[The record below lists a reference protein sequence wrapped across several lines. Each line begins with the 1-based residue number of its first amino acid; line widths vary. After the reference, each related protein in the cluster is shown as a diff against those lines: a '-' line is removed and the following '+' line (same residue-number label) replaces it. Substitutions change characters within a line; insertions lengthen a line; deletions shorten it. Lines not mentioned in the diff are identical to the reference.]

1 MDFVSFAAAHGL
13 IIKSL
18 EVGRW
23 VRVPTVDHPR
33 SKNGA
38 YFFDGDYGHVQNW
51 AEMTACESWR
61 EDKPMT
67 PRDTELLRA
76 RMEASRKAHA
86 AERQA
91 MQRQAAQKAAA
102 IVKQAR
108 IEQHAYLDSKGFR
121 EAVGLVW
128 YPDEDTNLLVI
139 PMRVGESVVGC
150 QLIDREGSK
159 KFLKGQRT
167 SGAEYVFGSA
177 GVDVWCEG
185 YATARSI
192 HSSLSALKTPCRVH
206 ACFSAGNL
214 ERMADR
220 GFVVADN
227 DASQTGEKAAHATGL
242 PYWMPKATGTDFND
256 YHAAVGTF
264 AAGMELRQF
273 LQKASRERGSEP
285 CPREKSRLQGA

>member
-1 MDFVSFAAAHGL
+1 MTFFEFASAHGL

-18 EVGRW
+18 DVGRW

-67 PRDTELLRA
+67 PRDTELQRA
-76 RMEASRKAHA
+76 RMEASRKAHS

-91 MQRQAAQKAAA
+91 MQRQAAQKAVA
-102 IVKQAR
+102 IIKQAR

-128 YPDEDTNLLVI
+128 YPDEETNLMLV

-150 QLIDREGSK
+150 QMIDREGNK

-167 SGAEYVFGSA
+167 SGAEYVFGST
-177 GVDVWCEG
+177 GIDIWCEG

-192 HSSLSALKTPCRVH
+192 HTALTALKTPCRVH

-214 ERMADR
+214 ERMANR
-220 GFVVADN
+220 GVVVADN
-227 DASQTGEKAAHATGL
+227 DASQTGEKAAQATGL
-242 PYWMPKATGTDFND
+242 PYWMPNETGWDFND
-256 YHAAVGTF
+256 YHLSRGLL
-264 AAGMELRQF
+264 AAGLELRRF
-273 LQKASRERGSEP
+273 LQKAVNGAHPKPGARETEAVR
-285 CPREKSRLQGA
+285 A

>member
-1 MDFVSFAAAHGL
+1 MTFFEFATAHGL

-67 PRDTELLRA
+67 SRDTELQRA

-102 IVKQAR
+102 IIKQAR
-108 IEQHAYLDSKGFR
+108 IEQHAYLDSKGFS

-128 YPDEDTNLLVI
+128 YPDEETNLLVI
-139 PMRVGESVVGC
+139 PMRIGEAVVGF
-150 QLIDREGSK
+150 QMIDRHGNK

-167 SGAEYVFGSA
+167 SGAEHVFGSA
-177 GVDVWCEG
+177 GIDIWCEG

-192 HSSLSALKTPCRVH
+192 HTALTSLKTLCRVH

-214 ERMADR
+214 ERMANR
-220 GFVVADN
+220 GVVVADN
-227 DASQTGEKAAHATGL
+227 DASQTGEKAAQATGL
-242 PYWMPKATGTDFND
+242 PYWMPPETGWDFND
-256 YHAAVGTF
+256 YHLSRGLL
-264 AAGMELRQF
+264 AAGLELRRF
-273 LQKASRERGSEP
+273 LQTAVNGAHPKPGARETEAVR
-285 CPREKSRLQGA
+285 A